1 MTKTSS
7 LLKGAKALTSSR
19 ASRCTR
25 RVSLQLSKQNR
36 CVPREVDHRRT
47 PQSRLLTTRSLL
59 VKRAQV
65 ASVAKIES
73 APMPEIAY
81 DSDDD

>member
-36 CVPREVDHRRT
+36 CVPREVDQFHASI
-47 PQSRLLTTRSLL
+47 QTTHYSLAL
-59 VKRAQV
+59 GQTCTGR
-65 ASVAKIES
+65 ERG
-73 APMPEIAY
+73 
-81 DSDDD
+81 